1 MSRLLLVLL
10 LAVAACEAAKLNGGR
25 SFGRSNSGRGR
36 SRGRQLDAGPSDS
49 YAAPPASGPSS
60 DAGYGSGP
68 QGDAGYGAGTDLRAE
83 ASDQFG
89 DYGDYDAG
97 EVDPIEALGA
107 NIPGGGIPGE
117 DYPILSSVPDTGFL
131 CEDQEFPGYFADIA
145 DEAGCQVFHICQE
158 DFRLDSFLCP
168 NGTIFNQ
175 QYFVCDWWFNV
186 DCAASEDF
194 FGLNGDIGKLPEDEL
209 LREASDLSNS
219 YAAPSDVAP
228 PAELY
233 DVPQADVAPPAELY
247 DVPQADV
254 PITAAPPAPPAPNA
268 LYDTPTRRRSFF

>member
-219 YAAPSDVAP
+219 YAAPSDVA
-228 PAELY
+228 
-233 DVPQADVAPPAELY
+233 QPAELY

-254 PITAAPPAPPAPNA
+254 PITAAPPAPPAPNS